1 MNKEVPNHLQ
11 YKWWVY
17 LLTAVLIV
25 VLWLTVFGILAKPKA
40 TEKIGITFVGTEFN
54 SAALEADLPEIIKN
68 ISQQEIKQVNVES
81 VVEENVFTLDNILV
95 ARSQG
100 VTDLFIWK
108 GELKAGIED
117 RYAVLDEQIVTAA
130 LGDVTFHRVN
140 GEAFAILL
148 DGANFSKYYSGSE
161 QCWLLV
167 SVNSVNFGG
176 ANGVGSSENDAALMI
191 VKYLLG
197 DE

>member
-1 MNKEVPNHLQ
+1 MNKEVTNHFQ
-11 YKWWVY
+11 YKWWIY
-17 LLTAVLIV
+17 LLTAILIV
-25 VLWLTVFGILAKPKA
+25 VLWLTVFGIMAKPKA

-54 SAALEADLPEIIKN
+54 SAALESDLPGVIKS

-81 VVEENVFTLDNILV
+81 IVEENVFTLDNILI

-108 GELKAGIED
+108 GELKAGIEE
-117 RYAVLDEQIVTAA
+117 RYAVLDEQIISAA
-130 LGDVTFHRVN
+130 LGDVTFHKVN

-176 ANGVGSSENDAALMI
+176 ANGIGLPENDAALMI

-197 DE
+197 VE